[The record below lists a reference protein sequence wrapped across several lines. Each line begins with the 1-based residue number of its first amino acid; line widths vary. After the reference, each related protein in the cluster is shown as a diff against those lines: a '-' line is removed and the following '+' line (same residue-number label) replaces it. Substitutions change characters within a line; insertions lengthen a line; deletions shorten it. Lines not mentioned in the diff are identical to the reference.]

1 MYPTC
6 NFSPLFPKLRHTV
19 KKKQTQ
25 HQKTHQYC
33 KNKVDSKL
41 PNLGSFK
48 KKRATTH
55 LTLSFDDT
63 KKRWSLIFEGSTN
76 ICTKRKNTV
85 QFRTVMVSMRQKK
98 KVSDT

>member
-6 NFSPLFPKLRHTV
+6 NFSPLFPNLRHTV

-25 HQKTHQYC
+25 QQKTHQYC

-48 KKRATTH
+48 KKRATY
-55 LTLSFDDT
+55 
-63 KKRWSLIFEGSTN
+63 SLDPLI
-76 ICTKRKNTV
+76 
-85 QFRTVMVSMRQKK
+85 
-98 KVSDT
+98 